1 MIKDRLTPRIRHI
14 DVLVAWM
21 NEQFARERLAPVYT
35 ATMNNKADKNSKP
48 HGGQTL
54 QAKHLDTVGFPFY
67 PPPDS
72 EHYTL
77 LQLDQY
83 TIGKH
88 RGSFLKDGVLPAL

>member
-35 ATMNNKADKNSKP
+35 ATMDNKADKNSKP

-54 QAKHLDTVGFPFY
+54 QAKHLDTVGFSSY
-67 PPPDS
+67 PSPDS
-72 EHYTL
+72 EHFTL
-77 LQLDQY
+77 LQLD
-83 TIGKH
+83 
-88 RGSFLKDGVLPAL
+88 